1 MLDYIFY
8 YANSLQEFAKY
19 LESRSIPFETR
30 NDALGQVVAISEE
43 IEDATLDEVEICY
56 EGLQRDQEA
65 VLDAQAEGE
74 PGSTQTA
81 LTVQL
86 GSGQTVYAS
95 VPADLM
101 RRLLT
106 VLRPEEIGQLV
117 NAVAMAVECPDLRP
131 LCGR

>member
-1 MLDYIFY
+1 MLDYVFY
-8 YANSLQEFAKY
+8 YASSLREFTKY

-30 NDALGQVVAISEE
+30 DDALGEVVAVPEE

-65 VLDAQAEGE
+65 MLEAQGEGE
-74 PGSTQTA
+74 PGRIHTA

-86 GSGQTVYAS
+86 GTGQTVYAS

-117 NAVAMAVECPDLRP
+117 DAVAMAVECPDLRP
-131 LCGR
+131 LCRR